1 MMRFAPPRFS
11 LFLIAALAVSFIAA
25 LPSQAAPT
33 YSVYPPIRTQAGRIP
48 DNSNIY
54 KEGNVQTVRVGQTVA
69 VWVDVAVDADS
80 WTDGTARGTTNEP
93 VRYRW
98 TGGRGARFTSV
109 TNERFATWQAPNRLG
124 THPITCVINDSPDH
138 ADFNRD
144 KRDDTLVTLKTSVRV
159 VSGAPIWLESDIE
172 RSYQYNT
179 SSGRRIKMPDGAI
192 QVKTVHS
199 VAAWNRT
206 ANRWIG
212 GNELT
217 GRLVVARRS
226 DGAESRRQWAWTV
239 NGQPINAGGTDNR
252 SAVRYQE
259 LILNSD
265 NVLTPP
271 TSVLATTNDGSA
283 RMNIVWH
290 KPYENVWSP
299 DQASRFYSRY
309 SPAVSVDIPTPSGLI
324 FASETSIRI
333 DYVRQPAS
341 SFLRTAREVIDYVS
355 AAGSSGAGIIIRNPV
370 RVAVIETLVSIVSV
384 AVVDVQP
391 EDVPGHTNNSYTM
404 WQNSV
409 RADRSSAAARAA
421 RGEPLFLSPNRL
433 LGLVKLTGERN
444 DKMWSKS
451 ALHNIGIRNNY
462 SRFPYTAREYNEH
475 GYVGRTQG
483 VEDNATTPNHMG
495 HYYITNQPGPA
506 GRPGPATFGG

>member
-1 MMRFAPPRFS
+1 MRFAPPRFS

-172 RSYQYNT
+172 RSYQLN
-179 SSGRRIKMPDGAI
+179 SSTGRRVKMPDGAI

-199 VAAWNRT
+199 VATWNTT

-212 GNELT
+212 GSGLT
-217 GRLVVARRS
+217 GRGVVARRS
-226 DGAESRRQWAWTV
+226 DGTETNGEWSWT
-239 NGQPINAGGTDNR
+239 INDYPAGGGTDNR
-252 SAVRYQE
+252 IAVRNQE
-259 LILNSD
+259 LRVNS
-265 NVLTPP
+265 NNTLTPQ
-271 TSVLATTNDGSA
+271 TSVAATRRGGGA
-283 RMNIVWH
+283 RMNIAWH
-290 KPYENVWSP
+290 KPYENVWTP
-299 DQASRFYSRY
+299 PTPSRLYSKY
-309 SPAVSVDIPTPSGLI
+309 SPAVSVDIPTPNGLVY
-324 FASETSIRI
+324 ASQTDVDIHV
-333 DYVRQPAS
+333 VRQPAS

-391 EDVPGHTNNSYTM
+391 EDVPITKHNSYEM
-404 WQNSV
+404 WKNSV
-409 RADRSSAAARAA
+409 NADRSTAASRAA
-421 RGEPLFLSPNRL
+421 RGEPLFLDPPEL
-433 LGLVKLTGERN
+433 LGLVRLGGERN
-444 DKMWSKS
+444 DRMWSKS
-451 ALHNIGIRNNY
+451 ALHSIGIRNNY
-462 SRFPYTAREYNEH
+462 SRYPYTAREYNEH

-483 VEDNATTPNHMG
+483 VEDNATTVNHMG
-495 HYYITNQPGPA
+495 HYYITDQPGQA
-506 GRPGPATFGG
+506 GRPTQARLGG